1 MHLMMK
7 KIENMETYQR
17 NRKTITKEKIHW
29 SASLQCNTLGNLNSS
44 VGWTIE
50 GPAPKFNCKSLVTVV
65 GLPKSGKSSFIN
77 SIIWNTVQPVLSELN
92 KSELK
97 MIDEQDTTL
106 LEYQLIG
113 PTTFE
118 SSIMRKNLRLSPS
131 KSKLKNNYSSSN
143 IHDPSSKAKITDMIS
158 DREVHEPNSFD
169 CLRMKDMRA
178 REALVMDFLL
188 KVSDVLVIVIDKY
201 TAIE

>member
-1 MHLMMK
+1 MMK
-7 KIENMETYQR
+7 KIETMETYQR

-50 GPAPKFNCKSLVTVV
+50 GPAPKFNCKSIVTVI

-131 KSKLKNNYSSSN
+131 NMKNKLKNNY
-143 IHDPSSKAKITDMIS
+143 HSSKAKITDMIS
-158 DREVHEPNSFD
+158 DRDVHEPNSFD